1 MLIVACPLDLS
12 QEKGEIMATLNMNGP
27 YELTRSKI
35 NEVVTRTSPGNY
47 ALGYVNSENT
57 FIVQYVGR
65 SDSDVASRLRQHV
78 GEKYKRFKYSYATS
92 PKAAFE
98 KECINYH
105 DFGGSQSLH
114 NKIHPDRPAGSG
126 WKCPRCRI
134 FG

>member
-1 MLIVACPLDLS
+1 
-12 QEKGEIMATLNMNGP
+12 MATLNMIGP

-35 NEVVTRTSPGNY
+35 NEVVTQTSPGNY

-105 DFGGSQSLH
+105 DFGESRLLDNSS
-114 NKIHPDRPAGSG
+114 HPDMVKPFLFMLYDGR
-126 WKCPRCRI
+126 R
-134 FG
+134 